1 MVFRVLARSACMTV
15 LTLACLAFAASARAQ
30 QPPSAA
36 ALATAKELIE
46 IKGALNIF
54 EALVPG
60 VVEQTKNMFLQI
72 NPALS
77 KDLNEVAAQLRA
89 ELAPRRVEL
98 TDQVAIIYAQ
108 RFTEQELKSTLL
120 FYKSPLGKKLATEE
134 PGFVDQSLR
143 FAQDWANKL
152 SEEVVGKMRLEM
164 KKKGHDL

>member
-1 MVFRVLARSACMTV
+1 MVFHVLTRSLRVIVLTFACVSFVGVARS
-15 LTLACLAFAASARAQ
+15 Q
-30 QPPSAA
+30 QPSPAA
-36 ALATAKELIE
+36 IATAKELIE

-60 VVEQTKNMFLQI
+60 VIEQTKNLFLQT
-72 NPALS
+72 NPNLS

-89 ELAPRRVEL
+89 ELAPRRAEL
-98 TDQVAIIYAQ
+98 TEQVALLYAQ

-120 FYKSPLGKKLATEE
+120 FYKSPLGKKLAAEE

-152 SEEVVGKMRLEM
+152 SDEVVGKMRLEM

>member
-1 MVFRVLARSACMTV
+1 MVFPVLARSLCVIV
-15 LTLACLAFAASARAQ
+15 LTFACVAFVGIARSQ
-30 QPPSAA
+30 QPSPAA
-36 ALATAKELIE
+36 IATAKELIE

-60 VVEQTKNMFLQI
+60 VIEQTKNLFLQT
-72 NPALS
+72 NPNLS

-89 ELAPRRVEL
+89 ELAPRRAEL
-98 TDQVAIIYAQ
+98 TEQVALLYAQ

-120 FYKSPLGKKLATEE
+120 FYKSPLGKKLAAEE

-152 SEEVVGKMRLEM
+152 SDEVVGKMRVEM

>member
-1 MVFRVLARSACMTV
+1 MVFPVLARSLCAIV
-15 LTLACLAFAASARAQ
+15 LTFACVAFVGVARSQ
-30 QPPSAA
+30 QPSPAA
-36 ALATAKELIE
+36 IATAKELIE

-60 VVEQTKNMFLQI
+60 VIEQTKNLFLQT
-72 NPALS
+72 NPNLS

-89 ELAPRRVEL
+89 ELAPRRAEL
-98 TDQVAIIYAQ
+98 TEQVALLYAQ

-120 FYKSPLGKKLATEE
+120 FYKSPLGKKLAAEE

-152 SEEVVGKMRLEM
+152 SDEVVGKMRVEM

>member
-1 MVFRVLARSACMTV
+1 MVFHVLTRSLRVIVLTFACVAFVGVARS
-15 LTLACLAFAASARAQ
+15 Q
-30 QPPSAA
+30 QPSPAA
-36 ALATAKELIE
+36 IATAKELIE

-60 VVEQTKNMFLQI
+60 VIEQTKNMFLQT

-89 ELAPRRVEL
+89 ELAPRRTEL
-98 TDQVAIIYAQ
+98 TEQVALLYAQ

-120 FYKSPLGKKLATEE
+120 FYKSPLGKKLAAEE

-152 SEEVVGKMRLEM
+152 SDEVVGKMRVEM

>member
-1 MVFRVLARSACMTV
+1 MVFPVLARSLCVIV
-15 LTLACLAFAASARAQ
+15 LTFACVAFVGVARSQ
-30 QPPSAA
+30 QPSPAA
-36 ALATAKELIE
+36 IATAKELIE

-60 VVEQTKNMFLQI
+60 VIEQTKNLFLQT
-72 NPALS
+72 NPNLS

-89 ELAPRRVEL
+89 ELAPRRAEL
-98 TDQVAIIYAQ
+98 TEQVALLYAQ

-120 FYKSPLGKKLATEE
+120 FYKSPLGKKLAAEE

-152 SEEVVGKMRLEM
+152 SDEVVGKMRVEM

>member
-1 MVFRVLARSACMTV
+1 MVFPVLARSLCVIV
-15 LTLACLAFAASARAQ
+15 LTFACVVFVGVARSQ
-30 QPPSAA
+30 QPSPAA
-36 ALATAKELIE
+36 IATAKELIE

-60 VVEQTKNMFLQI
+60 VIEQTKNLFLQT
-72 NPALS
+72 NPNLS

-89 ELAPRRVEL
+89 ELAPRRAEL
-98 TDQVAIIYAQ
+98 TEQVALLYAQ

-120 FYKSPLGKKLATEE
+120 FYKSPLGKKLAAEE
-134 PGFVDQSLR
+134 PGFVDQSLH

-152 SEEVVGKMRLEM
+152 SDEVVGKMRVEM

>member
-1 MVFRVLARSACMTV
+1 MVCHVIARSACMTV

-60 VVEQTKNMFLQI
+60 VVEQTKNMFLQT

-98 TDQVAIIYAQ
+98 TDQVALIYAQ

-120 FYKSPLGKKLATEE
+120 FYKSPLGKKITTEE
-134 PGFVDQSLR
+134 AGFVDQSLR

>member
-1 MVFRVLARSACMTV
+1 MVFRVLARSLCVTV
-15 LTLACLAFAASARAQ
+15 LTFACLAFVGGARSQ
-30 QPPSAA
+30 QPSAA
-36 ALATAKELIE
+36 AIATAKELIE

-60 VVEQTKNMFLQI
+60 VIEQTKNLFLQT
-72 NPALS
+72 NPTLS

-89 ELAPRRVEL
+89 ELAPRRAEL
-98 TDQVAIIYAQ
+98 TEQVALLYAQ

-120 FYKSPLGKKLATEE
+120 FYKSPLGKKLAAEE

-152 SEEVVGKMRLEM
+152 SEEVVGKMRGEM

>member
-1 MVFRVLARSACMTV
+1 MVFHVLARSLSVIV
-15 LTLACLAFAASARAQ
+15 LTFACLAFVGVARSQ
-30 QPPSAA
+30 QPSPAA
-36 ALATAKELIE
+36 IATAKELIE

-60 VVEQTKNMFLQI
+60 VIEQTKNLFLQT

-89 ELAPRRVEL
+89 ELAPRRAEL
-98 TDQVAIIYAQ
+98 TEQVALLYAQ

-120 FYKSPLGKKLATEE
+120 FYKSPLGKKLAAEE
-134 PGFVDQSLR
+134 PGFVDQSLH

-152 SEEVVGKMRLEM
+152 SEEVVGKMRVEM

>member
-1 MVFRVLARSACMTV
+1 MVFHVLTRSLRVIVLTFVCVAFVGVARS
-15 LTLACLAFAASARAQ
+15 Q
-30 QPPSAA
+30 QPSPAA
-36 ALATAKELIE
+36 IATAKELIE

-60 VVEQTKNMFLQI
+60 VIEQTKNLFLQT
-72 NPALS
+72 NPSLS

-89 ELAPRRVEL
+89 ELAPRRAEL
-98 TDQVAIIYAQ
+98 TEQVALLYAQ

-120 FYKSPLGKKLATEE
+120 FYKSPLGKKLAAEE

-152 SEEVVGKMRLEM
+152 SEEVVGKMRVEM

>member
-1 MVFRVLARSACMTV
+1 MVFPVLARSLCVIV
-15 LTLACLAFAASARAQ
+15 LTFACVALVGVARSQQ
-30 QPPSAA
+30 QPSPAA
-36 ALATAKELIE
+36 ITTAKELIE

-60 VVEQTKNMFLQI
+60 VIEQTKNMFLQT

-89 ELAPRRVEL
+89 ELAPRRAEL
-98 TDQVAIIYAQ
+98 TEQVALLYAQ

-120 FYKSPLGKKLATEE
+120 FYKSPLGKKLAAEE

-152 SEEVVGKMRLEM
+152 SDEVVGKMRVEM

>member
-1 MVFRVLARSACMTV
+1 MVFRVLARSLCVTV
-15 LTLACLAFAASARAQ
+15 LTFACLAFVGGARSQ
-30 QPPSAA
+30 QPSAA
-36 ALATAKELIE
+36 AIATAKELIE

-60 VVEQTKNMFLQI
+60 VIEQTKNLFLQT
-72 NPALS
+72 NPTLS

-89 ELAPRRVEL
+89 ELAPRRAEL
-98 TDQVAIIYAQ
+98 TEQVALLYAQ
-108 RFTEQELKSTLL
+108 RFTEQELRSTLL
-120 FYKSPLGKKLATEE
+120 FYKSPLGKKLAAEE

-152 SEEVVGKMRLEM
+152 SEEVVGKMRVEM

>member
-1 MVFRVLARSACMTV
+1 MVFPVLARSLCVIV
-15 LTLACLAFAASARAQ
+15 LTFACVAFVGIARSQ
-30 QPPSAA
+30 QPSPAA
-36 ALATAKELIE
+36 IATAKELIE

-60 VVEQTKNMFLQI
+60 VIEQTKNLFLQT
-72 NPALS
+72 NPNLF

-89 ELAPRRVEL
+89 ELAPRRAEL
-98 TDQVAIIYAQ
+98 TEQVALLYAQ

-120 FYKSPLGKKLATEE
+120 FYKSPLGKKLAAEE

-152 SEEVVGKMRLEM
+152 SDEVVGKMRVEM

>member
-1 MVFRVLARSACMTV
+1 MAFPVLARSLCVIV
-15 LTLACLAFAASARAQ
+15 LTFACVAFVGIARSQ
-30 QPPSAA
+30 QPSPAA
-36 ALATAKELIE
+36 IATAKELIE

-60 VVEQTKNMFLQI
+60 VIEQTKNLFLQT
-72 NPALS
+72 NPNLS

-89 ELAPRRVEL
+89 ELAPRRAEL
-98 TDQVAIIYAQ
+98 TEQVALLYAQ

-120 FYKSPLGKKLATEE
+120 FYKSPLGKKLAAEE

-152 SEEVVGKMRLEM
+152 SDEVVGKMRVEM

>member
-1 MVFRVLARSACMTV
+1 MVFHVLTRSLRVIVLTFACVAFVGVARS
-15 LTLACLAFAASARAQ
+15 Q
-30 QPPSAA
+30 QPSPAA
-36 ALATAKELIE
+36 IATAKELIE

-60 VVEQTKNMFLQI
+60 VIEQTKNLFLQTSP
-72 NPALS
+72 NLS

-89 ELAPRRVEL
+89 ELAPRRAEL
-98 TDQVAIIYAQ
+98 TEQVALLYAQ

-120 FYKSPLGKKLATEE
+120 FYKSPLGKKLAAEE

-152 SEEVVGKMRLEM
+152 SEEVVGKMRMEM

>member
-1 MVFRVLARSACMTV
+1 MVFPVLARSLCVIV
-15 LTLACLAFAASARAQ
+15 LTFACVAFVGVARSQ
-30 QPPSAA
+30 QPSPAA
-36 ALATAKELIE
+36 IATAKELIE
-46 IKGALNIF
+46 IKGALSIF

-60 VVEQTKNMFLQI
+60 VIEQTKNLFLQT
-72 NPALS
+72 NPNLS

-89 ELAPRRVEL
+89 ELAPRRAEL
-98 TDQVAIIYAQ
+98 TEQVALLYAQ

-120 FYKSPLGKKLATEE
+120 FYKSPLGKKLAAEE

-152 SEEVVGKMRLEM
+152 SDEVVGKMRVEM